1 MKMNTPAAKIRTVA
15 AIMLGTALYAF
26 GLLYFIIPNKF
37 TEGGITGITVLLNYG
52 LGIPTALSTLVLN
65 IPLVILGWRI
75 LGLGQIVYTVAG
87 IASLSLF
94 LWLFQILF
102 DRGVL
107 VQHEHDPILAALY
120 AGIILGIGL
129 GIVFRFGGTTGGSD
143 IIARILNRKKGWSMG
158 RIILAIDV
166 MIIGLSLFFIAEE
179 KVLYTLVAVFIAS
192 KVIDFVQEGAYAARA
207 FMIISNEAEDIADRI
222 MEEMDRGVTLIPAFG
237 AYSKHAKHIAYCVIS
252 RQEIRQ
258 LQLIVKAVD
267 PRAFIIVNDVHDVQ
281 GEGFRE

>member
-1 MKMNTPAAKIRTVA
+1 MKMDTKAAKVRTVT
-15 AIMLGTALYAF
+15 AIVLGTALYAF

-37 TEGGITGITVLLNYG
+37 TEGGVTGITVLLNYG
-52 LGIPTALSTLVLN
+52 LGIPTALSTLILN

-75 LGLGQIVYTVAG
+75 LGLRQIVYTAVG
-87 IASLSLF
+87 IGSLSLF
-94 LWLFQILF
+94 LWLFQVLF
-102 DRGVL
+102 DRGFL
-107 VQHEHDPILAALY
+107 IQHEHDPIIAALY
-120 AGIILGIGL
+120 AGIILGLGL

-158 RIILAIDV
+158 RVILAIDV

-207 FMIISNEAEDIADRI
+207 FMIISNDAEQIADRI
-222 MEEMDRGVTLIPAFG
+222 MAEMDRGVTLIPAFG

-258 LQLIVKAVD
+258 LQIIVKAVD